1 MDHAFLFQVLYSGD
15 QVNSHSDKGVQIKNN
30 PVTFEIL
37 LQSRVCRK
45 VVTQQ
50 TMNWRNR
57 GEKKKKKK
65 NGVLKTFWLTHIFL
79 EAGYFRRHTQQTVI
93 SLRLLVSSYVNEP

>member
-15 QVNSHSDKGVQIKNN
+15 QVNSHSDKGAQIKNN

-50 TMNWRNR
+50 TMN
-57 GEKKKKKK
+57 
-65 NGVLKTFWLTHIFL
+65 
-79 EAGYFRRHTQQTVI
+79 
-93 SLRLLVSSYVNEP
+93 

>member
-57 GEKKKKKK
+57 VGKEEKKEEWGTK
-65 NGVLKTFWLTHIFL
+65 NVLVDSYIFGSWVFQKTHTADSYKLKTFSFFL
-79 EAGYFRRHTQQTVI
+79 CQ
-93 SLRLLVSSYVNEP
+93 

>member
-15 QVNSHSDKGVQIKNN
+15 QVNSHSDKRVQIKNN

-45 VVTQQ
+45 VVTQ
-50 TMNWRNR
+50 
-57 GEKKKKKK
+57 
-65 NGVLKTFWLTHIFL
+65 
-79 EAGYFRRHTQQTVI
+79 
-93 SLRLLVSSYVNEP
+93 